1 MRRDAASA
9 RLLLLSRRLL
19 RLTVFFLCLE
29 WLTAGSFYD
38 ALTHSVLSEEL
49 LRSSR
54 STLEDTHKTHGV
66 TFRLRLKL
74 AIRNEYDDDVYSSED
89 PLDWVIVLIVEM

>member
-1 MRRDAASA
+1 MP
-9 RLLLLSRRLL
+9 
-19 RLTVFFLCLE
+19 
-29 WLTAGSFYD
+29 
-38 ALTHSVLSEEL
+38 SEEL

-66 TFRLRLKL
+66 TLRFFFEL